1 MNLKVFP
8 FYTNYNFSN
17 LFNYSLNFP
26 LQENTDLEKFVEE
39 KLKHLG
45 QPFIICLST
54 LENHKHFFLA

>member
-1 MNLKVFP
+1 LKVFS

-39 KLKHLG
+39 KPKNLS
-45 QPFIICLST
+45 QPLFGYFGKPQAVFSHRRL
-54 LENHKHFFLA
+54 